1 MYSSLYIGSRREV
14 VIVNSAAGELINVP
28 PYRVLEDHGLMYVL
42 DGRIKITLDEK
53 LYTLGKDDVMFLHAG
68 HPHFASAVDNNAKIF
83 YVHLKAHP
91 NDSMLTACT
100 PEEIH
105 NNQYI
110 VLKDSFHC
118 SNTQAVKRLF
128 DEMVSI
134 RFFTR
139 NDYTFKEFGLSV
151 HLDSLLYEL
160 RCDLDSTSFFT
171 NDIVSRATRRIA
183 TQITRFYTLE
193 EMAETLDCSKKTL
206 EKSFKSQTSYTFH
219 QYQIYKKIEQIS
231 IVLKLHP
238 NTPLKVLADQYG
250 FYDEFH
256 LSKSFKKV
264 LGVSPKE
271 YRAILKMLQSGD
283 N

>member
-28 PYRVLEDHGLMYVL
+28 PFRVLNDHGLIYML
-42 DGRIKITLDEK
+42 DGTVEITLDGV
-53 LYTLGKDDVMFLHAG
+53 LYTLSKDDVMFLHAG
-68 HPHFASAVDNNAKIF
+68 HPHFATAVDSNAKIF
-83 YVHLKAHP
+83 YVHIKPHP
-91 NDSMLTACT
+91 KDSILTTYTA
-100 PEEIH
+100 EEIH

-110 VLKDSFHC
+110 VLKEFFHC
-118 SNTQAVKRLF
+118 SNTQTVKRLF

-160 RCDLDSTSFFT
+160 RSDLDNTSFFN

-183 TQITRFYTLE
+183 TQTPRFYTLE
-193 EMAETLDCSKKTL
+193 EMAETLECSKKTL
-206 EKSFKSQTSYTFH
+206 EKSFKNRTGYTFH
-219 QYQIYKKIEQIS
+219 QYQLHKKVEQIS

-264 LGVSPKE
+264 LGVSPRE
-271 YRAILKMLQSGD
+271 YRSLLKTLQAND